1 MSVALDV
8 LLTRVLAFNTPVMK
22 IGLGFVAIAVC
33 GAVYGPVAGA
43 ICGALG
49 DIIGSLLFPTGAYFP
64 GFTLTAALTGLIFGL
79 LLKPF
84 SRPKAAAAGG
94 TNSVLVSFLANTY
107 MISYISGSPFSK
119 LLTTRAVQLAVMVP
133 LQICCLMFAVPAIL
147 KAVEKIRSKDENRQ

>member
-64 GFTLTAALTGLIFGL
+64 VFTLTATGAGFTRIPGDGGEIQPAGIQLT
-79 LLKPF
+79 LKFRRGARIVYDF
-84 SRPKAAAAGG
+84 S
-94 TNSVLVSFLANTY
+94 
-107 MISYISGSPFSK
+107 
-119 LLTTRAVQLAVMVP
+119 
-133 LQICCLMFAVPAIL
+133 
-147 KAVEKIRSKDENRQ
+147 